1 MRQIFVNCLKKI
13 PEIGYISVRKMHNRQ
28 FIYKEEFI
36 RKMPFSKSILEI
48 RHFGTK
54 VASAG
59 LERRALKLQAIRELS
74 PKMKQIYDMI
84 LKLAPT
90 DARVLI
96 QGEEGTEKEL
106 VAQAIHFNSLRRDN
120 PFISVNCSAYPQTL
134 LESELFGHEEG
145 AFEGAI
151 HRKIGCF
158 EKANRGTVFLD
169 RIEDIPP
176 ISQMKLLRLLQ
187 SKEFE
192 RLGGEE
198 TIRVDIRLIAATN
211 KDLRKEVEKGTFRED
226 LFYQLNIISI
236 HLPPLRQRKEDI
248 PLLVEYFLE
257 ELNSHGGKRIKYLSP
272 ETMQLLVKYNW
283 PRNVKELENVIQHA
297 FLLAE
302 DEVIN
307 KDLLPSRI
315 LNEILVKKKEEEEIS
330 TFEENEKRFLM
341 KILQECNW
349 NKLRVAKRL
358 NISRSTLYA
367 KLKKYN
373 LMAKPVRTSK
383 K

>member
-1 MRQIFVNCLKKI
+1 VGHFFTNYLKKI
-13 PEIGYISVRKMHNRQ
+13 PEIGCIGVRKMYNRQ
-28 FIYKEEFI
+28 FIYKEYFI
-36 RKMPFSKSILEI
+36 RKIPFNKGILEI
-48 RHFGTK
+48 HHFGTK
-54 VASAG
+54 VAG
-59 LERRALKLQAIRELS
+59 LARGRRALKLQEIRERS

-90 DARVLI
+90 DAPVLV

-145 AFEGAI
+145 AFNGAI
-151 HRKIGCF
+151 HQKIGCF
-158 EKANRGTVFLD
+158 EKANKGTIFLD

-226 LFYQLNIISI
+226 LFYQLNIIAI

-257 ELNSHGGKRIKYLSP
+257 ELNSQGGKRIKCLSP
-272 ETMQLLVKYNW
+272 EAMQVLMKYHW
-283 PRNVKELENVIQHA
+283 PRNVKELENVIQHM

-302 DEVIN
+302 DEIIN

-315 LNEILVKKKEEEEIS
+315 LNEILAKKEEEIS

-349 NKLRVAKRL
+349 NKLQVAKRL

-373 LMAKPVRTSK
+373 LMAKPGKDT
-383 K
+383 

>member
-1 MRQIFVNCLKKI
+1 M
-13 PEIGYISVRKMHNRQ
+13 YNRQ
-28 FIYKEEFI
+28 LIYKEYSI
-36 RKMPFSKSILEI
+36 RKIPFSKGILEI
-48 RHFGTK
+48 HHFGTK
-54 VASAG
+54 VAG
-59 LERRALKLQAIRELS
+59 LARERRALKLQEIRERS

-90 DARVLI
+90 DAPVLI

-145 AFEGAI
+145 AFNGAI
-151 HRKIGCF
+151 HQKIGCF
-158 EKANRGTVFLD
+158 EKANKGTIFLD

-176 ISQMKLLRLLQ
+176 ISQMKLIRLLQ

-226 LFYQLNIISI
+226 LFYQLNIIAI

-257 ELNSHGGKRIKYLSP
+257 ELSSKGGKRVKYLSP
-272 ETMQLLVKYNW
+272 ETMQVLMKYDW
-283 PRNVKELENVIQHA
+283 PGNVKELENVIQHM

-302 DEVIN
+302 DEIIN
-307 KDLLPSRI
+307 KDLFPSRI
-315 LNEILVKKKEEEEIS
+315 LNEILAKKEEEIS

-349 NKLRVAKRL
+349 NKLQVAKRL

-373 LMAKPVRTSK
+373 LMAKPVRIPK

>member
-1 MRQIFVNCLKKI
+1 
-13 PEIGYISVRKMHNRQ
+13 
-28 FIYKEEFI
+28 
-36 RKMPFSKSILEI
+36 MPLNTGILEI
-48 RHFGTK
+48 YHFGMK
-54 VASAG
+54 VASKETGGA
-59 LERRALKLQAIRELS
+59 LELQQIRERS
-74 PKMKQIYDMI
+74 PKIQQVYDMV

-90 DARVLI
+90 DAPVLI

-106 VAQAIHFNSLRRDN
+106 VAQAIHFNSLRRDS
-120 PFISVNCSAYPQTL
+120 PFIPVNCSAYPQTL

-145 AFEGAI
+145 AFNGAI
-151 HRKIGCF
+151 HQKIGCF
-158 EKANRGTVFLD
+158 EKADKGTIFLD

-192 RLGGEE
+192 RLGSEE
-198 TIRVDIRLIAATN
+198 TIRVDIRLIATTN

-226 LFYQLNIISI
+226 LYYQINIIAI

-248 PLLVEYFLE
+248 PILVEYFLE
-257 ELNSHGGKRIKYLSP
+257 ELSIKGAKRIKYLSS
-272 ETMQLLVKYNW
+272 ETMQVLMKYDW

-302 DEVIN
+302 GETIN

-315 LNEILVKKKEEEEIS
+315 LNEILAQKEEEIS
-330 TFEENEKRFLM
+330 SFEENEKRFLM

-349 NKLRVAKRL
+349 NKLQVAKKL
-358 NISRSTLYA
+358 NISRSTLYG

-373 LMAKPVRTSK
+373 LMTKPIRILRK
-383 K
+383 

>member
-1 MRQIFVNCLKKI
+1 VGHFFTNYLKKI
-13 PEIGYISVRKMHNRQ
+13 PEIGCIGVRKMYNRQ
-28 FIYKEEFI
+28 FIYKEYFI
-36 RKMPFSKSILEI
+36 RKIPFNKGILEI
-48 RHFGTK
+48 HHFGTK
-54 VASAG
+54 VAGCALG
-59 LERRALKLQAIRELS
+59 RRALKLQEIRERS

-90 DARVLI
+90 DAPVLI

-145 AFEGAI
+145 AFNGAI
-151 HRKIGCF
+151 HQKIGCF
-158 EKANRGTVFLD
+158 EKANKGTIFLD

-226 LFYQLNIISI
+226 LFYQLNIIAI

-257 ELNSHGGKRIKYLSP
+257 ELNSQGGKRIKCLSP
-272 ETMQLLVKYNW
+272 EAMQVLMKYHW
-283 PRNVKELENVIQHA
+283 PRNVKELENVIQHM

-302 DEVIN
+302 DEIIN

-315 LNEILVKKKEEEEIS
+315 LNEILAKKEEEIS

-349 NKLRVAKRL
+349 NKLQVAKRL

-373 LMAKPVRTSK
+373 LMAKPGKDT
-383 K
+383 

>member
-1 MRQIFVNCLKKI
+1 MGHFFTNYLKKI
-13 PEIGYISVRKMHNRQ
+13 PEIGCIGVRKMYNRQ
-28 FIYKEEFI
+28 FIYKEYFI
-36 RKMPFSKSILEI
+36 RKIPFNKGILEI
-48 RHFGTK
+48 HHFGTK
-54 VASAG
+54 VAG
-59 LERRALKLQAIRELS
+59 LARGRRALKLQEIRERS

-90 DARVLI
+90 DAPVLV

-145 AFEGAI
+145 AFNGAI
-151 HRKIGCF
+151 HQKIGCF
-158 EKANRGTVFLD
+158 EKANKGTIFLD

-226 LFYQLNIISI
+226 LFYQLNIIAI

-257 ELNSHGGKRIKYLSP
+257 ELNSQGGKRIKCLSP
-272 ETMQLLVKYNW
+272 EAMQVLMKYHW
-283 PRNVKELENVIQHA
+283 PRNVKELENVIQHM

-302 DEVIN
+302 DEIIN

-315 LNEILVKKKEEEEIS
+315 LNEILAKKEEEIS

-349 NKLRVAKRL
+349 NKLQVAKRL

-373 LMAKPVRTSK
+373 LMAKPGKDT
-383 K
+383 